1 MSFEASKAGRS
12 ALKRIESSF
21 ESLLANSR
29 YLTLVA
35 VVASLA
41 SAAGAFY
48 MASVDVFYALK
59 NLASYASAEFTMA
72 ERVALRSETITSI
85 IKAVD
90 GYLLAAVMIIFSLGL
105 YELFVSRIDRLEDTS
120 FSSRVLVIHSLDELK
135 DKLSRVILL
144 ILVVKFL
151 QVALSAKYAQPLEVV
166 YLALGIV
173 LVGLALFVGNLHLR
187 RGGSSKDY

>member
-1 MSFEASKAGRS
+1 M
-12 ALKRIESSF
+12 KRIESSF
-21 ESLLANSR
+21 ETLLANSR
-29 YLTLVA
+29 YLTIIA

-59 NLASYASAEFTMA
+59 NLASYGSAEFTVA

-135 DKLSRVILL
+135 DKLARVILL

-151 QVALSAKYAQPLEVV
+151 QVALSAKYAQPIEVV
-166 YLALGIV
+166 YLAVGIV
-173 LVGLALFVGNLHLR
+173 LVGLALFLGHLR
-187 RGGSSKDY
+187 LGKGESSKDA

>member
-1 MSFEASKAGRS
+1 
-12 ALKRIESSF
+12 LKRIEHSF

-29 YLTLVA
+29 YLTIIA

-59 NLASYASAEFTMA
+59 NLTRYASPEFSMS

-105 YELFVSRIDRLEDTS
+105 YELFVSRIDRLEDTR

-151 QVALSAKYAQPLEVV
+151 QAALSAKYTQPLEVV
-166 YLALGIV
+166 YLAAGII
-173 LVGLALFVGNLHLR
+173 LVGIALFIGNWQFG
-187 RGGSSKDY
+187 RGGSGHDSQPDGGPLKQDIL